1 MNLFQLGDFTLAS
14 GEKSNFKIECDV
26 FSADDWEALAAMAV
40 ELLPPFGEVY
50 GVPRGGIPFADAL
63 RPYGRACSV
72 SFAHQPHD
80 QCLGKPLPFLIAED
94 VVTSGKSIQRYLE
107 TLPWWS
113 SSKVLGVCVFA
124 RGECPGWV
132 TPLFQMPIKKG

>member
-40 ELLPPFGEVY
+40 ELLPPFHYVA
-50 GVPRGGIPFADAL
+50 GVPRGGTPFANAMNKYRTKAFIGITYL
-63 RPYGRACSV
+63 YC
-72 SFAHQPHD
+72 
-80 QCLGKPLPFLIAED
+80 ED
-94 VVTSGKSIQRYLE
+94 VVTTGGSLQSFRALQWPHGEPNGVNI
-107 TLPWWS
+107 
-113 SSKVLGVCVFA
+113 VGVCVFA
-124 RGECPGWV
+124 RGECPDWV